1 MAWSLE
7 AGIRVGLR
15 GVGETRKARLLSLT
29 IMSALARCL
38 RRCYSTRLPTR
49 SPPRVSDPLADVPK
63 VQLEDN
69 LTFIHRPPPT
79 MPSPESF
86 TTAPSS
92 PFLRPPVQPQ
102 DATTSLT
109 DPSLPPISRPSLVPK
124 KQYPRMTEQAIQTMR
139 ELRHSDPAKWT
150 CTKLAARFDC
160 SPGFV
165 SLVAGLKSSDWKKQV
180 GSVAEEHQRARDKWG
195 EKKAL
200 LQKIRA
206 KKRVFW

>member
-1 MAWSLE
+1 VP
-7 AGIRVGLR
+7 GHRRVYF
-15 GVGETRKARLLSLT
+15 LST
-29 IMSALARCL
+29 IMSALARSL

-49 SPPRVSDPLADVPK
+49 PPPKVPDPLADVPK

-92 PFLRPPVQPQ
+92 PLLHPPVQQ
-102 DATTSLT
+102 QGTTTSLT
-109 DPSLPPISRPSLVPK
+109 DPSLPPVSRPSLIPK
-124 KQYPRMTEQAIQTMR
+124 KQYPRLTDQAIQSMR
-139 ELRHSDPAKWT
+139 DLRHSDPTKWT
-150 CTKLAARFDC
+150 RTKLASRFDC

-165 SLVAGLKSSDWKKQV
+165 SLVAGLKGSDWKKQV
-180 GSVAEEHQRARDKWG
+180 RNVAQEHQGSRDKWG

-200 LQKIRA
+200 LQGVKA
-206 KKRVFW
+206 KRREFW